1 MTITVK
7 HAKTSTIPDG
17 ADTDLVRPSD
27 WNADHTLTGLGTMA
41 EQNASSVAI
50 TGGSINGTSL
60 GATTAASAKVTTLD
74 IGMGLTLA
82 TDAGTAGQVLT
93 SAGAG
98 SVPTWTSNGTGDVV
112 GPASATDN
120 AVARY
125 DSTTGKLIQNSTV
138 VIDDNGNTSL
148 NAVSFD
154 TTPATLPTAPGSL
167 YWDSA
172 DNNATLSLIMAGSNA
187 VQQIG
192 EETYFRI
199 KASAAITEGQVV
211 MFTGTVGASGGLT
224 GAPAT
229 GLTAT
234 TASYIMGIATHSM
247 ALNDWGYVTAFGLV
261 RGIDATGGAESWVNG
276 QILYYDPSVTG
287 GLTKTAPSAPNAKVQ
302 VCAVVYANANG
313 SVFVRPTFGGALGQY
328 EGDVG
333 ITSPANGDLLIR
345 NQTDGKWVNAPLTA
359 GTGIS
364 VTNGTGSITVANTGV
379 TSVSGTAP
387 IASSG
392 GTTPAISI
400 SQATT
405 STDGYLSSTDWN
417 TFNNKVS
424 MVYPGSGIP
433 VSTGSAWGTSKTAPS
448 GTIVGTTDS
457 QTLSNKQL
465 QAYNETCTTV
475 GTVSTTTYNIDL
487 SLSNIFDI
495 TLGNNVTFTFTNP
508 PSSGI
513 AKNCTVILRQD
524 ATGSRLATF
533 TNAKYTDGTAP
544 ILSTG
549 ASQVDVLTFFT
560 VNGGSFWF
568 GTFAMANVS

>member
-1 MTITVK
+1 MTISVTHTKV
-7 HAKTSTIPDG
+7 SSIPDG
-17 ADTDLVRPSD
+17 ADTDLIRPSD
-27 WNADHTLTGLGTMA
+27 WNASHTLSGVGTMA
-41 EQNASSVAI
+41 EQNANNVAI
-50 TGGSINGTSL
+50 TGGSISG
-60 GATTAASAKVTTLD
+60 VTGVVSSVT
-74 IGMGLTLA
+74 
-82 TDAGTAGQVLT
+82 GTAPVVSSG
-93 SAGAG
+93 
-98 SVPTWTSNGTGDVV
+98 GTTPAISMHVADATHDGYLSSTDWSTFNSKGGGDVV

-120 AVARY
+120 AVARF
-125 DSTTGKLIQNSTV
+125 DLTTGKLIQNSIV

-172 DNNATLSLIMAGSNA
+172 DGNQTLSLIMAGSNA

-302 VCAVVYANANG
+302 VCAVVYADANG

-359 GTGIS
+359 GTGVSITNAAGAVT
-364 VTNGTGSITVANTGV
+364 VTNSAPDQTVSLTAGTGI
-379 TSVSGTAP
+379 SVSGTYP
-387 IASSG
+387 SFTIAN
-392 GTTPAISI
+392 TIPAGVT
-400 SQATT
+400 QAKATA
-405 STDGYLSSTDWN
+405 LS
-417 TFNNKVS
+417 
-424 MVYPGSGIP
+424 MI
-433 VSTGSAWGTSKTAPS
+433 
-448 GTIVGTTDS
+448 
-457 QTLSNKQL
+457 
-465 QAYNETCTTV
+465 
-475 GTVSTTTYNIDL
+475 
-487 SLSNIFDI
+487 
-495 TLGNNVTFTFTNP
+495 LGF
-508 PSSGI
+508 
-513 AKNCTVILRQD
+513 
-524 ATGSRLATF
+524 
-533 TNAKYTDGTAP
+533 
-544 ILSTG
+544 
-549 ASQVDVLTFFT
+549 
-560 VNGGSFWF
+560 
-568 GTFAMANVS
+568 